1 MLSVKFLPDMHEL
14 QIAQNIITIVN
25 DELSKSGNLNAV
37 DTVYFIA
44 GRMRAIIPETLKFS
58 YDVQKKNHTQLEN
71 SKLSVKEIDIVIKC
85 KDCDYQQ
92 TILEP
97 VFYCEKCLS
106 TNIEIVNGNELYV
119 DSIELAD

>member
-1 MLSVKFLPDMHEL
+1 MHEL

-25 DELSKSGNLNAV
+25 DELSKSRNKNAV

-44 GRMRAIIPETLKFS
+44 GRMRAIIPETLQFS
-58 YDVQKKNHTQLEN
+58 FDVQKKNHRQLES

-85 KDCDYQQ
+85 KDCDHQQ

-97 VFYCEKCLS
+97 VFHCEKCLS
-106 TNIEIVNGNELYV
+106 ANIEIVNGNELYV
-119 DSIELAD
+119 DSIELTD